1 MVLLLAPQNS
11 KDSVSN
17 MAEWIAQWK
26 WSWKGTHLN
35 TDGVILIYLFITV
48 QYTNVIII
56 TISSPL

>member
-35 TDGVILIYLFITV
+35 TDGVILIYLFI
-48 QYTNVIII
+48 YLLLCNILM
-56 TISSPL
+56 S

>member
-35 TDGVILIYLFITV
+35 TDGVILI
-48 QYTNVIII
+48 N
-56 TISSPL
+56 